1 MVKKTLIKQ
10 RWQSYF
16 HKLLRGEGDR
26 DMACLDDLEHSKRH
40 QNFGH
45 HRFIKV
51 EEVKCAISIMNKG
64 RVTKPN

>member
-1 MVKKTLIKQ
+1 
-10 RWQSYF
+10 
-16 HKLLRGEGDR
+16 
-26 DMACLDDLEHSKRH
+26 MACLDDLEHSKRH